1 VSISNGTAGA
11 ATAPART
18 INLDA
23 AASARAELQGEPV
36 TLIFREVT
44 FTLPVEMPADFALH
58 AQAERLR
65 ESVAALIGEKAEEF
79 FTLRPSIEDITEL
92 VNAAARIY
100 GVSPG
105 EAAASAGS

>member
-1 VSISNGTAGA
+1 MSASNGSGA
-11 ATAPART
+11 TMAPGRT
-18 INLDA
+18 IDLDA
-23 AASARAELQGEPV
+23 AAAARAEAQGEPV
-36 TLIFREVT
+36 TLIFRESE

-65 ESVAALIGEKAEEF
+65 ESVSALIGEKAEEF
-79 FTLRPSIEDITEL
+79 FALRPSIEDITEL